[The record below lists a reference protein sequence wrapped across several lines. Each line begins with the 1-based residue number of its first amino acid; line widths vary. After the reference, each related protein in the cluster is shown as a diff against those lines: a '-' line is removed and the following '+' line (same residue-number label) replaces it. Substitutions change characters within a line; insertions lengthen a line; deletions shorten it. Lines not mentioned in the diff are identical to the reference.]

1 MIRSLAM
8 IAVAGFVVC
17 VLSFAGAAA
26 LGGAAL
32 TKNGWDWAPWADRN
46 RSDVDFDMRDID
58 WDSAETT
65 KEMVWS
71 GSEELEVALPAEV
84 TVTQGDTPKMVITG
98 PKDAVEHVEVDGGHI
113 GFSKSANVRV
123 TIKGM
128 NLNIKGLEGF
138 RRLKIQITAPNVRR
152 VDASVASK
160 VNLVGFKRDELELK
174 ANAGS
179 NLSGDIDVR
188 RLELEVHSG
197 ANAELSGKADEM
209 DLDVHSAG
217 DAKLDKLVVKSIHG
231 EAKSG
236 ADASI
241 AAIDSIDMEVHSGA
255 DVTIYGRPTHVN
267 TNTHSGGDVHY
278 ASPADAA
285 PAATNAPATNAP
297 SAPTAPSPP
306 PAPRTKRT

>member
-17 VLSFAGAAA
+17 VLSLAGAAA
-26 LGGAAL
+26 LGGPAL
-32 TKNGWDWAPWADRN
+32 SKNGWNWAPWSDGK
-46 RSDVDFDMRDID
+46 RSDIDFDMRDID
-58 WDSAETT
+58 WDSPVTT

-71 GSEELEVALPAEV
+71 GSDELEIALPAEV
-84 TVTQGDTPKMVITG
+84 TVTQGPQARMVITG
-98 PKDAVEHVEVDGGHI
+98 PKDAVEHVKVDGGHI
-113 GFSKSANVRV
+113 GFSESANVRV
-123 TIKGM
+123 TVKGL

-138 RRLKIQITAPNVRR
+138 RRLKIQITAPDVRKI
-152 VDASVASK
+152 DASVASK
-160 VNLVGFKRDELELK
+160 VVLVGFKRDELELK

-179 NLSGDIDVR
+179 DLSGDIEVR
-188 RLELEVHSG
+188 KLELEVHSG
-197 ANAELSGKADEM
+197 ANAELTGKADDME
-209 DLDVHSAG
+209 LDVHSAG

-241 AAIDSIDMEVHSGA
+241 AAIDSIDMDVHSGA
-255 DVTIYGRPTHVN
+255 DVTIHGRPTHVN

-278 ASPADAA
+278 ASPADEA
-285 PAATNAPATNAP
+285 PTTNSSATNTPSAPNAPA
-297 SAPTAPSPP
+297 PP